1 MAQLGGRWVC
11 HVTVL
16 PGQSRENLS
25 NPPSAHLY
33 SVGGLPDFP
42 FSPSPSCGPIGDS
55 AGPATQP
62 IRMEETYHIF
72 RLFLLIQGFLKE
84 IYTL

>member
-1 MAQLGGRWVC
+1 
-11 HVTVL
+11 
-16 PGQSRENLS
+16 
-25 NPPSAHLY
+25 
-33 SVGGLPDFP
+33 VGGCQIFL
-42 FSPSPSCGPIGDS
+42 SLPSCGPIGDS

-72 RLFLLIQGFLKE
+72 VFFLLIQGFLIE